1 MGKASDLSDFDRG
14 TIVGARRGGAS
25 VSETAAL
32 LGFSCTTVSRV
43 YREWSQ
49 KQKTSSQRKLCGRK
63 RLVNE
68 TGEKIIDTIIKAD
81 RMATHAEITAI
92 YNSSVQ
98 KSISKHTTRRILKRM
113 GYKKTVPAS
122 TSAKNRKVP
131 AQSCCHEMEKC
142 PEKCTPEVLLQ
153 TS

>member
-1 MGKASDLSDFDRG
+1 MGKTSDLSDFDRG
-14 TIVGARRGGAS
+14 MIVGARRGGAN
-25 VSETAAL
+25 VKETAAL

-68 TGEKIIDTIIKAD
+68 TGEKIIDTIIQAD
-81 RMATHAEITAI
+81 RLATHAEITAI

-98 KSISKHTTRRILKRM
+98 KTISKHTTRRTLKRM
-113 GYKKTVPAS
+113 GYSKTMPVSTPCKVQEAPNTELLSSEVPLH
-122 TSAKNRKVP
+122 TS
-131 AQSCCHEMEKC
+131 
-142 PEKCTPEVLLQ
+142 
-153 TS
+153 